1 MASNI
6 KFKRSS
12 VAGKKPTAG
21 QLPVGELAINTADG
35 IVYTQRDDG
44 SVVPVAGAGSSVTN
58 VIFVSKDGNDSNDG
72 LRLGSAKATIKGA
85 VAICTSGDS
94 IQVYPGT
101 YLENNPIVLPPHVS
115 IQGRDLRTTVIAPQN
130 TTQDII
136 QVGNGN
142 HIIDLSFTGAGCSA
156 VVAFRPEGVGIITQS
171 PYVRNCTNFIPGS
184 IGMKVDGNLA
194 QNGNG
199 VSGSMVVDSYTQYNP
214 AGIGVS
220 ISNEAYAQ
228 LVSIFTINCDTA
240 ISAVNGGQCD
250 ITNSNTSF
258 GDYGL
263 VASGLGTMMMVGI
276 VTAAS
281 GLGSD
286 KVVLA
291 DLTDRPYDGQVM
303 YFDQKFF
310 ELEKIDVTNGGSGYT
325 STPTVLVEAPTG
337 PNGATAFASANIAG
351 GKITSIDVLS
361 NGSQYTQNPT
371 ITISGGGGSGAAVTT
386 GIQPIYYSVESSTP
400 VSSGIATVTLK
411 QTLNNAVG
419 VGTTVPIFQQSLIIA
434 SSHSFEYV
442 GTGTDKA
449 AARPRRGGVGIQ
461 TQEVV
466 ARDGGLVVYTSTDQ
480 AGNFAIGP
488 DVNINQATGTISG
501 RAFSQSLL
509 NTVTPLIIA
518 LED

>member
-12 VAGKKPTAG
+12 VAGKIPTTG

-35 IVYTQRDDG
+35 IVYTQKDDG
-44 SVVPVAGAGSSVTN
+44 SIVPVAGAGSSVRN
-58 VIFVSKDGNDSNDG
+58 FIFVSKDGDDNNDG
-72 LRLGSAKATIKGA
+72 LRLGTAKATIKAA
-85 VAICTSGDS
+85 VGLSTDGDV

-101 YLENNPIVLPPHVS
+101 YLEDNPIVLPPHVS
-115 IQGRDLRTTVIAPQN
+115 VIGQDLRTVVVAPQN
-130 TTQDII
+130 TTQDLF
-136 QVGNGN
+136 QVDNGN
-142 HIIDLSFTGAGCSA
+142 YISDMSFTGAGCSA

-184 IGMKVDGNLA
+184 VGMKVDGNLA
-194 QNGNG
+194 DNDNG
-199 VSGSMVVDSYTQYNP
+199 VSGSMVVDSYTQYNV
-214 AGIGVS
+214 AGTGVS

-228 LVSIFTINCDTA
+228 LVSIFTINCDIA
-240 ISAVNGGQCD
+240 INAESGGQCD
-250 ITNSNTSF
+250 ITNSNSSF
-258 GDYGL
+258 GNFGL
-263 VASGLGTMMMVGI
+263 VASGLGTMMDVGI
-276 VTAAS
+276 VTTAS
-281 GLGSD
+281 GIGSD
-286 KVVLA
+286 KVTLA
-291 DLTDRPYDGQVM
+291 DLNTRPYDGQVM
-303 YFDQKFF
+303 YFDTLYY

-325 STPTVLVEAPTG
+325 SPPTILVEAPTG
-337 PNGATAFASANIAG
+337 PNGATAFASAEVKD
-351 GKITSIDVLS
+351 GKITEITVLS

-386 GIQPIYYSVESSTP
+386 GLAPIYYGVESATAL
-400 VSSGIATVTLK
+400 SSGISTVTLK
-411 QTLNNAVG
+411 QTLNNAIG
-419 VGTTVPIFQQSLIIA
+419 VGTTAPVYQQSLILA

-449 AARPRRGGVGIQ
+449 AARPRKGGVGIQ

-466 ARDGGLVVYTSTDQ
+466 MRDGGLCVYTSTDQ
-480 AGNFAIGP
+480 AGNFAIGK

>member
-12 VAGKKPTAG
+12 VAGKVPTSG

-35 IVYTQRDDG
+35 IVFTQRDDG
-44 SVVPVAGAGSSVTN
+44 SVVPVAGSGSSVSNIIYVT
-58 VIFVSKDGNDSNDG
+58 KDGSDSNNG
-72 LRLGSAKATIKGA
+72 LRLGSAKATIKAA
-85 VAICTSGDS
+85 VGLSTDGDV

-115 IQGRDLRTTVIAPQN
+115 IIGQDLRTVVVAPQN
-130 TTQDII
+130 ITQDLF
-136 QVGNGN
+136 QVDNGN
-142 HIIDLSFTGAGCSA
+142 YISDMSFTGAGCSA

-194 QNGNG
+194 DDDNG

-214 AGIGVS
+214 GGIGVS

-228 LVSIFTINCDTA
+228 LVSIFTINSDIG

-250 ITNSNTSF
+250 VTNSNSSF
-258 GDYGL
+258 GAFGL
-263 VASGLGTMMMVGI
+263 VASGLGTMMMVGV
-276 VTAAS
+276 VTTAS
-281 GLGSD
+281 GIGSD
-286 KVVLA
+286 KVVLSN
-291 DLTDRPYDGQVM
+291 LTDRPYDGQVM
-303 YFDQKFF
+303 YFNTLYY
-310 ELEKIDVTNGGSGYT
+310 EVEKIDVTNGGSGYT
-325 STPTVLVEAPTG
+325 SPPTVLIEAPTG
-337 PNGATAFASANIAG
+337 PNGATAFASADIAN
-351 GKITSIDVLS
+351 GKVTSITLLS
-361 NGSQYTQNPT
+361 SGSQYTQNPT
-371 ITISGGGGSGAAVTT
+371 VTLSGGGGIGAAVTT
-386 GIQPIYYSVESSTP
+386 GIYPIYYGVESATP
-400 VSSGIATVTLK
+400 LSSGISTVTLK
-411 QTLNNAVG
+411 QTLNNNVG
-419 VGTTVPIFQQSLIIA
+419 VGSTVPTYQQSLIIA

-442 GTGTDKA
+442 GAGTDKA
-449 AARPRRGGVGIQ
+449 AARPRRGGVGI
-461 TQEVV
+461 TTCEVIM
-466 ARDGGLVVYTSTDQ
+466 RDGGLVVYTSTDQ

-488 DVNINQATGTISG
+488 DVNINQATGTITG

>member
-12 VAGKKPTAG
+12 VAGKVPTSG

-35 IVYTQRDDG
+35 IVYTQKDDG
-44 SVVPVAGAGSSVTN
+44 SIVPIAGAGSSVRN
-58 VIFVSKDGNDSNDG
+58 FIFVSKDGDDNNDG
-72 LRLGSAKATIKGA
+72 LRLGTAKATIKAA
-85 VAICTSGDS
+85 VGLSTDGDV

-115 IQGRDLRTTVIAPQN
+115 VIGQDLRTVVVAPQN
-130 TTQDII
+130 TTQDLF
-136 QVGNGN
+136 QVDNGN
-142 HIIDLSFTGAGCSA
+142 YISDMSFTGAGCSA
-156 VVAFRPEGVGIITQS
+156 VIAFRPEGVGIITQS

-184 IGMKVDGNLA
+184 VGMKIDGNLA
-194 QNGNG
+194 DNDNG
-199 VSGSMVVDSYTQYNP
+199 VSGSMVLDSYTQYNV
-214 AGIGVS
+214 AGTGVS
-220 ISNEAYAQ
+220 VSNEAYAQ
-228 LVSIFTINCDTA
+228 LVSLFTINCD
-240 ISAVNGGQCD
+240 IAVNAENGGQCD
-250 ITNSNTSF
+250 ITNSNSSF
-258 GDYGL
+258 GNYGL
-263 VASGLGTMMMVGI
+263 VAAGLGTMMMVGI

-281 GLGSD
+281 GVGSD

-303 YFDQKFF
+303 YFDTLYY

-325 STPTVLVEAPTG
+325 SPPTVLVEAPTG
-337 PNGATAFASANIAG
+337 PSGATAFASAEVKD
-351 GKITSIDVLS
+351 GKVTEITVLS

-371 ITISGGGGSGAAVTT
+371 ITLSGGGGTGAAVTT
-386 GIQPIYYSVESSTP
+386 GIQPIYYGVESSTAL
-400 VSSGIATVTLK
+400 SSGISTVTFK
-411 QTLNNAVG
+411 QVLNNSISVG
-419 VGTTVPIFQQSLIIA
+419 NTAPIYQQSLILA

-449 AARPRRGGVGIQ
+449 AARPRKGGVGIQ

-466 ARDGGLVVYTSTDQ
+466 MRDGGLCVYTSTDQ

>member
-12 VAGKKPTAG
+12 VAGKVPTAG

-44 SVVPVAGAGSSVTN
+44 SVVPIAGAGSSVSNIIYVT
-58 VIFVSKDGNDSNDG
+58 KDGSDTNDG

-85 VAICTSGDS
+85 VAICTSGDN

-101 YLENNPIVLPPHVS
+101 YLEDNPIVLPPHVS
-115 IQGRDLRTTVIAPQN
+115 ISGRDLRTCVIAPQN
-130 TTQDII
+130 ITQDIF

-142 HIIDLSFTGAGCSA
+142 HLIDLSFTGAGCSA

-184 IGMKVDGNLA
+184 IGMKIDGLLA
-194 QNGNG
+194 DDDNG

-214 AGIGVS
+214 GGIGVS

-228 LVSIFTINCDTA
+228 LVSIFTINSDIA
-240 ISAVNGGQCD
+240 VSAVNGGQCD
-250 ITNSNTSF
+250 ITNSNSSF
-258 GDYGL
+258 GNFGL
-263 VASGLGTMMMVGI
+263 VASGLGTMMMVGV
-276 VTAAS
+276 VTTAS
-281 GLGSD
+281 GIGSD
-286 KVVLA
+286 KVVLSN
-291 DLTDRPYDGQVM
+291 LTDRPYDGQVM
-303 YFDQKFF
+303 YFDTLYY
-310 ELEKIDVTNGGSGYT
+310 EVEKIDVTNGGSGYT
-325 STPTVLVEAPTG
+325 SPPTVLIEAPTG
-337 PNGATAFASANIAG
+337 PNGATAFASADIAN
-351 GKITSIDVLS
+351 GKVTSITLLS
-361 NGSQYTQNPT
+361 SGSQYTQNPT
-371 ITISGGGGSGAAVTT
+371 VTLSGGGGIGAAVTT
-386 GIQPIYYSVESSTP
+386 GIYPIYYGVESATP
-400 VSSGIATVTLK
+400 LSSGISTVTLK
-411 QTLNNAVG
+411 QTLNNNVG
-419 VGTTVPIFQQSLIIA
+419 VGSTVPTYQQSLIIA

-442 GTGTDKA
+442 GAGTDKA
-449 AARPRRGGVGIQ
+449 AARPRRGGVGI
-461 TQEVV
+461 TTCEVV
-466 ARDGGLVVYTSTDQ
+466 MRDGGLVVYTSTDQ

-488 DVNINQATGTISG
+488 DVNINQATGTITG

>member
-12 VAGKKPTAG
+12 VPGKVPTSG

-35 IVYTQRDDG
+35 IVYTQKDDG
-44 SVVPVAGAGSSVTN
+44 SVVPIAGAGSSVTN
-58 VIFVSKDGNDSNDG
+58 VIYVTKDGDDTNDG
-72 LRLGSAKATIKGA
+72 LRLGTAKATIKGA

-115 IQGRDLRTTVIAPQN
+115 IQGRDLRTTVVAPQN
-130 TTQDII
+130 ITQDIF

-142 HIIDLSFTGAGCSA
+142 HLIDLSFTGAGCSA
-156 VVAFRPEGVGIITQS
+156 CVAFRPEGVGIITQS

-184 IGMKVDGNLA
+184 VGMKVDGLLA
-194 QNGNG
+194 NDANG

-214 AGIGVS
+214 AGTGVS

-228 LVSIFTINCDTA
+228 LVSIFTINCDEA
-240 ISAVNGGQCD
+240 IVCESGGQCD
-250 ITNSNTSF
+250 ITNSNSSF
-258 GDYGL
+258 GNFGL
-263 VASGLGTMMMVGI
+263 VASGLGTMAQVGI

-281 GLGSD
+281 GIGSD
-286 KVVLA
+286 RVILA

-303 YFDQKFF
+303 YFDTLYY

-325 STPTVLVEAPTG
+325 SPPTVLVEAPTG
-337 PNGATAFASANIAG
+337 PNGATAFASAEIAN
-351 GKITSIDVLS
+351 GKITSISVLS
-361 NGSQYTQNPT
+361 NGSQYEQNPT

-386 GIQPIYYSVESSTP
+386 GIQPIYYGVESATEL
-400 VSSGIATVTLK
+400 SSGISTVVLK
-411 QTLNNAVG
+411 QTLNNAIG
-419 VGTTVPIFQQSLIIA
+419 VGNTAPIYQRSLIIA

-442 GTGTDKA
+442 GAGTDKA
-449 AARPRRGGVGIQ
+449 ASRPRRGGVGVQ
-461 TQEVV
+461 TSEVV
-466 ARDGGLVVYTSTDQ
+466 MRDGGLVVYTSTDQ
-480 AGNFAIGP
+480 SGNFRIGN
-488 DVNINQATGTISG
+488 DVEIDQATGTITG